1 MLTRHYL
8 KENQLFAVPFI
19 KGIGVYVMSK
29 ETYNET
35 INKIT
40 YLPQFQKVDLILK
53 NGKNPVFKEEE
64 RIVSILKQM
73 NNQGKLDESLIKSY
87 NHR

>member
-29 ETYNET
+29 ETHNET

-40 YLPQFQKVDLILK
+40 YLPQK
-53 NGKNPVFKEEE
+53 NTEDTEENTKNH
-64 RIVSILKQM
+64 L
-73 NNQGKLDESLIKSY
+73 
-87 NHR
+87 